1 MKYMIKKDA
10 IVGQDF
16 SRYKWGDDQTA
27 FSILK
32 ETKVWNASIL
42 NTPCKIC
49 MAKNDAINEV
59 IEMLLPK
66 PAPPDT
72 GDDE

>member
-1 MKYMIKKDA
+1 MKYRIKKDA

-49 MAKNDAINEV
+49 MAKNEV

>member
-1 MKYMIKKDA
+1 MTFEEWWDKNGLNEFCDGRDK
-10 IVGQDF
+10 
-16 SRYKWGDDQTA
+16 
-27 FSILK
+27 ILCS
-32 ETKVWNASIL
+32 KVWNASIL

-49 MAKNDAINEV
+49 MAKNEV